1 MGGGQKMVVQILM
14 AFVIVT
20 GIIIGMLIYDVI
32 TTRNKLDELV
42 EQLEEIVVDVDK
54 RLKFLEKGKK

>member
-1 MGGGQKMVVQILM
+1 MVVQILI

-20 GIIIGMLIYDVI
+20 GIVIGMLIYDVI
-32 TTRNKLDELV
+32 NTRNKLDELV

-54 RLKFLEKGKK
+54 RLKFLEKGKKSK

>member
-1 MGGGQKMVVQILM
+1 MVVQILI

-20 GIIIGMLIYDVI
+20 GIVIGMLIYDVI
-32 TTRNKLDELV
+32 TTKNKLDSLV

-54 RLKFLEKGKK
+54 RLKFLEKGKNK

>member
-1 MGGGQKMVVQILM
+1 MVVQILI

-20 GIIIGMLIYDVI
+20 GIVIGMLIYDVI
-32 TTRNKLDELV
+32 NTRNKLDELV

-54 RLKFLEKGKK
+54 RLKCLEKGKK

>member
-1 MGGGQKMVVQILM
+1 MVVQILI

-20 GIIIGMLIYDVI
+20 GIVIGMLIYDVI
-32 TTRNKLDELV
+32 NTRNKLDDLV

>member
-1 MGGGQKMVVQILM
+1 MVVQILI

-20 GIIIGMLIYDVI
+20 GIVIGMLIYDVI
-32 TTRNKLDELV
+32 TTKNKLDSLV

-54 RLKFLEKGKK
+54 RLKCLEKGKNK

>member
-1 MGGGQKMVVQILM
+1 MGGGKKMVVQILI

-20 GIIIGMLIYDVI
+20 GIVIGMLIYDVI
-32 TTRNKLDELV
+32 NTRNKLDSLV

-54 RLKFLEKGKK
+54 RLKCLEKGKK

>member
-1 MGGGQKMVVQILM
+1 MVVQILI

-20 GIIIGMLIYDVI
+20 GIVIGMLIYDVI
-32 TTRNKLDELV
+32 NTRNKLDSLV

-54 RLKFLEKGKK
+54 RLKFLEKGKNK